1 MLSRP
6 SSPVTEA
13 WWATEST
20 ARGHDRGGRFVRAS
34 GKAPSRASA
43 STRRRPPHA
52 ADHRARRFGDEHL
65 YPPRTMAALVTN
77 VRPVADAYAASSA
90 VPGGARGRQGGAR
103 AARVVAER
111 RVGTSS
117 PAIAGARRA
126 RGEGVALGAAR
137 AVGPAG
143 FPETAVD
150 TRRVGAGARASDA
163 ARAMRPAARAMRP
176 ADRGEAQRSRAASA
190 AGDASGQVRLP
201 LAHPKSE

>member
-1 MLSRP
+1 
-6 SSPVTEA
+6 
-13 WWATEST
+13 
-20 ARGHDRGGRFVRAS
+20 
-34 GKAPSRASA
+34 
-43 STRRRPPHA
+43 
-52 ADHRARRFGDEHL
+52 
-65 YPPRTMAALVTN
+65 MAALVTN

-163 ARAMRPAARAMRP
+163 ARAMRPA
-176 ADRGEAQRSRAASA
+176 DRGEAQRSRAASA